1 MIFRYQGRTK
11 TGAQKKGTIDAANRN
26 AAIAKLR
33 SQGINPRT
41 IEASN
46 SIWHYELSFGK
57 KVKHKDFIIYLRQYA
72 TLIRAGI
79 TVVDATHI
87 LQQQTSS
94 KLLKKALIDVEEDIR
109 QGVAFSEAAARHPKV
124 FPPIFV
130 NMMRA
135 GEASGNIDDTLE
147 RLADA
152 MAKQYSL
159 KKKVQATLT
168 YPAVLL
174 IITLLV
180 SFFLMIFVVPTFVSM
195 FEDLDIELPW
205 ITKAVLAISHFLQK
219 YWWLI
224 IAGLIG
230 AMLGLRQLY
239 MANAKL
245 NYQLNAAILKMP
257 IFGPLL
263 QKSVIARMTR
273 TLSSLFSSA
282 VPILQAL
289 TIVEKIVGNPVVAKV
304 VGEAKISLQQ
314 GGTLSEPLAKSWLF
328 PPLVHQMTAIG
339 EQTGSLDY
347 MLEKVADFYEEEVDR
362 TVDTLKSLIEPLMI
376 LFLAAVVGTVVA
388 AILLPM
394 LTMYEN
400 I

>member
-1 MIFRYQGRTK
+1 M
-11 TGAQKKGTIDAANRN
+11 
-26 AAIAKLR
+26 
-33 SQGINPRT
+33 
-41 IEASN
+41 
-46 SIWHYELSFGK
+46 
-57 KVKHKDFIIYLRQYA
+57 
-72 TLIRAGI
+72 
-79 TVVDATHI
+79 
-87 LQQQTSS
+87 
-94 KLLKKALIDVEEDIR
+94 
-109 QGVAFSEAAARHPKV
+109 AFSEASARHPKV

-147 RLADA
+147 RLADS

-180 SFFLMIFVVPTFVSM
+180 SFFLMIFVVPTFVAM

-224 IAGLIG
+224 IGGLIG
-230 AMLGLRQLY
+230 TMLGLRQLY
-239 MANAKL
+239 MTNAKL
-245 NYQLNAAILKMP
+245 NYQVNVAILKMP

-304 VGEAKISLQQ
+304 VGQAKLSLQQ

>member
-11 TGAQKKGTIDAANRN
+11 TGAQKKGTIEAANRN

-33 SQGINPRT
+33 SQGINPRV
-41 IEASN
+41 IEESK
-46 SIWHYELSFGK
+46 SVLHYEISLGN

-94 KLLKKALIDVEEDIR
+94 KPLKKALIDVEEDIR
-109 QGVAFSEAAARHPKV
+109 QGVAFSEASARHPKV

-147 RLADA
+147 RLADS

-180 SFFLMIFVVPTFVSM
+180 SFFLMIFVVPTFVAM

-224 IAGLIG
+224 IGGLIG
-230 AMLGLRQLY
+230 TMLGLRQLY
-239 MANAKL
+239 MTNAKL
-245 NYQLNAAILKMP
+245 NYQVNVAILKMP

-304 VGEAKISLQQ
+304 VGQAKLSLQQ

-394 LTMYEN
+394 LTMYKN

>member
-33 SQGINPRT
+33 SQGINPRV
-41 IEASN
+41 IEESK
-46 SIWHYELSFGK
+46 SILHYELSFGQ

-94 KLLKKALIDVEEDIR
+94 KPLKKALIDVEEDIR
-109 QGVAFSEAAARHPKV
+109 QGVAFSEASARHPKV

-147 RLADA
+147 RLADS

-159 KKKVQATLT
+159 KKKVQSTLT

-195 FEDLDIELPW
+195 FEDLEIELPW

-224 IAGLIG
+224 ILGLVG
-230 AMLGLRQLY
+230 TMLGLRQLY
-239 MANAKL
+239 MTNAKL
-245 NYQLNAAILKMP
+245 NYHVNVMILKLP

-289 TIVEKIVGNPVVAKV
+289 TIVEKIVGNPVVARV
-304 VGEAKISLQQ
+304 VGEAKVSLQQ

-376 LFLAAVVGTVVA
+376 VFLAAVVGTVVA

>member
-11 TGAQKKGTIDAANRN
+11 TGAQKKGTIEAANRN

-33 SQGINPRT
+33 SQGINPRV
-41 IEASN
+41 IEESK
-46 SIWHYELSFGK
+46 SVLHYEISLGN

-94 KLLKKALIDVEEDIR
+94 KPLKKALIDVEEDIR

-147 RLADA
+147 RLADS

-180 SFFLMIFVVPTFVSM
+180 SFFLMIFVVPTFVAM

-224 IAGLIG
+224 IGGLIG
-230 AMLGLRQLY
+230 TMLGLRQLY
-239 MANAKL
+239 MTNAKL
-245 NYQLNAAILKMP
+245 NYQVNVAILKMP

-304 VGEAKISLQQ
+304 VGQAKLSLQQ
-314 GGTLSEPLAKSWLF
+314 GGTLSEPLAQSWLF

>member
-94 KLLKKALIDVEEDIR
+94 KPLKKALIDVEEDIR

>member
-11 TGAQKKGTIDAANRN
+11 TGAQKKGTIEAANRN

-33 SQGINPRT
+33 SQGINPRV
-41 IEASN
+41 IEESK
-46 SIWHYELSFGK
+46 SVLHYEISLGN

-94 KLLKKALIDVEEDIR
+94 KPLKKALIDVEEDIR
-109 QGVAFSEAAARHPKV
+109 QGVAFSEASARHPKV

-147 RLADA
+147 RLADS

-180 SFFLMIFVVPTFVSM
+180 SFFLMIFVVPTFVAM

-224 IAGLIG
+224 IGGLIG
-230 AMLGLRQLY
+230 TMLGLRQLY
-239 MANAKL
+239 MTNAKL
-245 NYQLNAAILKMP
+245 NYQVNVAILKMP

-304 VGEAKISLQQ
+304 VGQAKLSLQQ

>member
-11 TGAQKKGTIDAANRN
+11 TGAQKKGTIEAANRN

-33 SQGINPRT
+33 SQGINPRV
-41 IEASN
+41 IEESK
-46 SIWHYELSFGK
+46 SVLHYEISLGN
-57 KVKHKDFIIYLRQYA
+57 KVKHKDFIIYLRQYV

-94 KLLKKALIDVEEDIR
+94 KPLKKALIDVEEDIR
-109 QGVAFSEAAARHPKV
+109 QGVAFSEASARQPKV

-147 RLADA
+147 RLADS

-180 SFFLMIFVVPTFVSM
+180 SFFLMIFVVPTFVAM

-224 IAGLIG
+224 IGGLIG
-230 AMLGLRQLY
+230 TMLGLRQLY
-239 MANAKL
+239 MTNAKL
-245 NYQLNAAILKMP
+245 NYQVNVAILKMP

-304 VGEAKISLQQ
+304 VGQAKLSLQQ

>member
-11 TGAQKKGTIDAANRN
+11 TGAQKKGIIDAANRN

-94 KLLKKALIDVEEDIR
+94 KPLKKALIDVEEDIR

-230 AMLGLRQLY
+230 VMLGLRQLY
-239 MANAKL
+239 MTNAKL

-304 VGEAKISLQQ
+304 VGEAKVSLQQ

>member
-1 MIFRYQGRTK
+1 
-11 TGAQKKGTIDAANRN
+11 
-26 AAIAKLR
+26 
-33 SQGINPRT
+33 
-41 IEASN
+41 
-46 SIWHYELSFGK
+46 
-57 KVKHKDFIIYLRQYA
+57 
-72 TLIRAGI
+72 
-79 TVVDATHI
+79 
-87 LQQQTSS
+87 
-94 KLLKKALIDVEEDIR
+94 
-109 QGVAFSEAAARHPKV
+109 
-124 FPPIFV
+124 
-130 NMMRA
+130 
-135 GEASGNIDDTLE
+135 
-147 RLADA
+147 
-152 MAKQYSL
+152 
-159 KKKVQATLT
+159 
-168 YPAVLL
+168 
-174 IITLLV
+174 
-180 SFFLMIFVVPTFVSM
+180 MIFVVPTFVAM

-224 IAGLIG
+224 IGGLIG
-230 AMLGLRQLY
+230 TMLGLRQLY
-239 MANAKL
+239 MTNAKL
-245 NYQLNAAILKMP
+245 NYQVNVAILKMP

-304 VGEAKISLQQ
+304 VGQAKLSLQQ

>member
-11 TGAQKKGTIDAANRN
+11 TGAQKKGTIEAANRN

-33 SQGINPRT
+33 SQGINPRV
-41 IEASN
+41 IEESK
-46 SIWHYELSFGK
+46 SVLHYEISLSN

-94 KLLKKALIDVEEDIR
+94 KPLKKALIDVEEDIR

-147 RLADA
+147 RLADS

-180 SFFLMIFVVPTFVSM
+180 SFFLMIFVVPTFVAM

-224 IAGLIG
+224 IGGLIG
-230 AMLGLRQLY
+230 TMLGLRQLY
-239 MANAKL
+239 MTNAKL
-245 NYQLNAAILKMP
+245 NYQVNVAILKMP

-304 VGEAKISLQQ
+304 VGQAKLSLQQ

-339 EQTGSLDY
+339 EQTGSLDH

>member
-11 TGAQKKGTIDAANRN
+11 TGAQKKGIIDAANRN

-94 KLLKKALIDVEEDIR
+94 KPLKKALIDVEEDIR

-230 AMLGLRQLY
+230 VMLGLRQLY
-239 MANAKL
+239 MTNAKL

>member
-11 TGAQKKGTIDAANRN
+11 TGAQKKGTIEAANRN

-33 SQGINPRT
+33 SQGINPRV
-41 IEASN
+41 IEESK
-46 SIWHYELSFGK
+46 SVLHYEISLGN

-94 KLLKKALIDVEEDIR
+94 KPLKKALIDVEEDIR

-147 RLADA
+147 RLADS

-180 SFFLMIFVVPTFVSM
+180 SFFLMIFVVPTFVAM

-224 IAGLIG
+224 IGGLIG
-230 AMLGLRQLY
+230 TMLGLRQLY
-239 MANAKL
+239 MTNAKL
-245 NYQLNAAILKMP
+245 NYQVNVAILKMP

-289 TIVEKIVGNPVVAKV
+289 TIVEKIVGNPVVARV
-304 VGEAKISLQQ
+304 VGEAKVSLQQ

>member
-11 TGAQKKGTIDAANRN
+11 TGAQKKGTIEAANRN

-33 SQGINPRT
+33 SQGINPRV
-41 IEASN
+41 IEESK
-46 SIWHYELSFGK
+46 SVLHYEISLGN

-94 KLLKKALIDVEEDIR
+94 KPLKKALIDVEEDIR

-147 RLADA
+147 RLADS

-180 SFFLMIFVVPTFVSM
+180 SFFLMIFVVPTFVAM

-224 IAGLIG
+224 IGGLIG
-230 AMLGLRQLY
+230 TMLGLRQLY
-239 MANAKL
+239 MTNAKL
-245 NYQLNAAILKMP
+245 NYQVNVAILKMP

-304 VGEAKISLQQ
+304 VGQAKLSLQQ

>member
-33 SQGINPRT
+33 SQGINPRV
-41 IEASN
+41 IEESK
-46 SIWHYELSFGK
+46 SILHYELSFGQ

-94 KLLKKALIDVEEDIR
+94 KPLKKALIDVEEDIR
-109 QGVAFSEAAARHPKV
+109 QGVAFSEASARHPKV

-147 RLADA
+147 RLADS

-159 KKKVQATLT
+159 KKKVQSTLT

-195 FEDLDIELPW
+195 FEDLEIELPW
-205 ITKAVLAISHFLQK
+205 ITKAILAISHFLQK

-224 IAGLIG
+224 ILGLVG
-230 AMLGLRQLY
+230 TMLGLRQLY
-239 MANAKL
+239 ITNAKL
-245 NYQLNAAILKMP
+245 NYHVNVMILKLP

-289 TIVEKIVGNPVVAKV
+289 TIVEKIVGNPVVARV
-304 VGEAKISLQQ
+304 VGEAKVSLQQ

-347 MLEKVADFYEEEVDR
+347 MLEKVADFYEEEVDC
-362 TVDTLKSLIEPLMI
+362 VINGLINTHSMWSKRR
-376 LFLAAVVGTVVA
+376 
-388 AILLPM
+388 
-394 LTMYEN
+394 
-400 I
+400 

>member
-11 TGAQKKGTIDAANRN
+11 TGAQKKGTIEAANRN

-33 SQGINPRT
+33 SQGINPRV
-41 IEASN
+41 IEESK
-46 SIWHYELSFGK
+46 SVLHYEISLGN

-94 KLLKKALIDVEEDIR
+94 KPLKKALIDVEEDIR
-109 QGVAFSEAAARHPKV
+109 QGVAFSEAAARHSKV

-147 RLADA
+147 RLADS

-180 SFFLMIFVVPTFVSM
+180 SFFLMIFVVPTFVAM

-224 IAGLIG
+224 IGGLIG
-230 AMLGLRQLY
+230 TMLGLRQLY
-239 MANAKL
+239 MTNAKL
-245 NYQLNAAILKMP
+245 NYQVNVAILKMP

-304 VGEAKISLQQ
+304 VGQAKLSLQQ

>member
-33 SQGINPRT
+33 SQGINPRV
-41 IEASN
+41 IEESK
-46 SIWHYELSFGK
+46 SILHYELSFGQ

-94 KLLKKALIDVEEDIR
+94 KPLKKALIDVEEDIR
-109 QGVAFSEAAARHPKV
+109 QGVAFSEASARHPKV

-147 RLADA
+147 RLADS

-159 KKKVQATLT
+159 KKKVQSTLT

-224 IAGLIG
+224 ILGLVG
-230 AMLGLRQLY
+230 TMLGLRQLY
-239 MANAKL
+239 MTNAKL
-245 NYQLNAAILKMP
+245 NYHVNVMILKLP

-289 TIVEKIVGNPVVAKV
+289 TIVEKIVGNPVVARV
-304 VGEAKISLQQ
+304 VGEAKVSLQQ
-314 GGTLSEPLAKSWLF
+314 GGTLSDPLAKSWLF

-376 LFLAAVVGTVVA
+376 VFLAAVVGTVVA